1 METDFFTLQEDHQS
15 DSDKESFCSKFAADQ
30 AKELRRT
37 NHKIPHHESFHHQ
50 RLVRTSG
57 ITPQKK
63 VIKIKKLAEPPLLKA
78 HAGRTPRKPLN
89 RENSRQTTPRMPK
102 LTRAVATPVKG
113 RASISPDQLPARRKS
128 HGRSIR
134 HKWKSPREE
143 GEITSDDSSS
153 DDIIEVL
160 SPKRKSGQVRIKTVR
175 TIVRK

>member
-1 METDFFTLQEDHQS
+1 MQEDHQS

-37 NHKIPHHESFHHQ
+37 NHKIPRHQSFHHQ

-63 VIKIKKLAEPPLLKA
+63 VVKIKKLSEPPLLKA
-78 HAGRTPRKPLN
+78 HAGRTPRKPFN
-89 RENSRQTTPRMPK
+89 REKCRHTTPRMPK

-113 RASISPDQLPARRKS
+113 WGGVSPDRMPAKRKS
-128 HGRSIR
+128 HRSVR

-143 GEITSDDSSS
+143 GEITSDDSS
-153 DDIIEVL
+153 DDEIEVL
-160 SPKRKSGQVRIKTVR
+160 SPNRKSGQVRIKTVR
-175 TIVRK
+175 TVVRK